1 MLPMIHDPKLKKEYQ
16 TLMHKG
22 YAWGYSSEYIE
33 MRLAEIIQAD
43 IVLKAQR
50 NKAVAMRP
58 LFEKWK
64 KHKQAKC

>member
-1 MLPMIHDPKLKKEYQ
+1 
-16 TLMHKG
+16 MHKG